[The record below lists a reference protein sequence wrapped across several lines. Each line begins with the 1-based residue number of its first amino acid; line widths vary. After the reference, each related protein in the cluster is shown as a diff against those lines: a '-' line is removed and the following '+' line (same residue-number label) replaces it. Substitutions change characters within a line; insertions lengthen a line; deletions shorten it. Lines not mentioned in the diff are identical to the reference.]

1 MGEQNNNK
9 KTTLNDVLS
18 SVNTLSEKV
27 NTLSKK
33 VNTLSETVND
43 LAEAVNIFATKTEE
57 RFDKLEDSLDGVEGE
72 IGSIKSQ
79 MVTKDYLDRKMAE
92 QRGDMMILLRKEDTK
107 VKTVV
112 EILADKKVFTPED
125 KNKVMGMEP
134 FAQLAV

>member
-1 MGEQNNNK
+1 MEEQNNNK
-9 KTTLNDVLS
+9 EITLGDVLS
-18 SVNTLSEKV
+18 S
-27 NTLSKK
+27 
-33 VNTLSETVND
+33 VND
-43 LAEAVNIFATKTEE
+43 LAEAVNVFATKTEE
-57 RFDKLEDSLDGVEGE
+57 RFDKIESRLDRVETD
-72 IGSIKSQ
+72 ITSIKSQ